1 MRFYGL
7 HAIQMQFSD
16 QLYVIVMGNGF
27 NTKNK
32 IHEKYDLK
40 VTFFIFFSPNLFY
53 LLLFF
58 LNIGVLDK

>member
-1 MRFYGL
+1 MLNETEDTFLMRFYGL

-16 QLYVIVMGNGF
+16 QVYVIVMGNGF

-40 VTFFIFFSPNLFY
+40 VSI
-53 LLLFF
+53 
-58 LNIGVLDK
+58 I